1 MVIFCPLLT
10 LPINFWNESLLNTFR
25 LVTKGS
31 TIQSVFAHAMK
42 KDMRELIKKYEAD
55 MVICTEKDFVKLKDI
70 YEIPKLHVLAIE
82 FNILEDNICWKF

>member
-1 MVIFCPLLT
+1 MLDHTPSVYEFFYKFT
-10 LPINFWNESLLNTFR
+10 SDS
-25 LVTKGS
+25 TKGS

-82 FNILEDNICWKF
+82 FNILEDNICWNF